1 MRAVELIGAAVYDSD
16 GEPVGA
22 VRDLFFEAVGARV
35 PDSGRPAYRLR
46 ALECGAV
53 GVAHRLGYGHRA
65 ITGPWPLTV
74 LMQRLVR
81 NSVIV
86 GWDQIAE
93 LGTGRIDLAV
103 RRDELRPAQQEEL

>member
-16 GEPVGA
+16 GVPVGA
-22 VRDLFFEAVGARV
+22 VRDLFFEAVGGQV

-53 GVAHRLGYGHRA
+53 GLAHRLGYGHRS

-74 LMQRLVR
+74 LMQRLVQ
-81 NSVIV
+81 NSLIV
-86 GWDQIAE
+86 GWEQIAA
-93 LGTGRIDLAV
+93 LGTGRVDLAV
-103 RRDELRPAQQEEL
+103 RRDQLRWAQQEEL